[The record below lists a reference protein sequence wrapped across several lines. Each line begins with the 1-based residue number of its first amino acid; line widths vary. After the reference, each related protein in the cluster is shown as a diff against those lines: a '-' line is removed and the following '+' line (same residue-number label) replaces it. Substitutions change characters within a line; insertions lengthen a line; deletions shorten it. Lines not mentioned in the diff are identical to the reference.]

1 MTETASQQAER
12 IFKKAAIIA
21 RFPFGDGWPE
31 YFSHEQLAAL
41 MAGGPEDAHPV
52 DFLYWRKVIAD
63 ATGPAGSLK
72 FKDEVSKTIEPVRW
86 NLANERPTFAGMPAR
101 LVYMCQRTGET
112 FSYCFIDREACTVWL
127 RAIGETPNEYVL
139 AWLGPAWTAPTEN
152 QKRQKLRALLQ
163 SIRGID
169 PTTMPGQKI
178 DFHALAAAYD
188 KGFVCASSTFSDYLD
203 KPAARPKLCTFVRG
217 GLRDPDFY
225 RRAGIQIGVNEVDYN
240 RTLRSL
246 EAQKVRAKA
255 KKSREDA

>member
-139 AWLGPAWTAPTEN
+139 AWLGPAWKKKLGKISAPEWISKARAIGEKWMLDQEKITS
-152 QKRQKLRALLQ
+152 KRPTVAEIARYLEGEL
-163 SIRGID
+163 SNRGITG
-169 PTTMPGQKI
+169 PRGK
-178 DFHALAAAYD
+178 
-188 KGFVCASSTFSDYLD
+188 YLD
-203 KPAARPKLCTFVRG
+203 SETIKREALTGITGRKRG
-217 GLRDPDFY
+217 DNLR
-225 RRAGIQIGVNEVDYN
+225 R
-240 RTLRSL
+240 
-246 EAQKVRAKA
+246 
-255 KKSREDA
+255 